1 MTNRAN
7 ELLPSVKL
15 IIDSLINSLASD
27 PSASTAAAFAA
38 HDAARA
44 ILDGGNEAD
53 ADWISRRDAMIDAAY
68 SAYRTN
74 TEANDAAYRAVRV
87 DADAYPS
94 LNISFAAY
102 REARDEAEVSAAR
115 SADLVASNLDAIL
128 RDARDA
134 FDDFRAVE
142 DRGGGIAY

>member
-94 LNISFAAY
+94 LNISFAA
-102 REARDEAEVSAAR
+102 EVSAAR
-115 SADLVASNLDAIL
+115 SADLVAGNLDAIL